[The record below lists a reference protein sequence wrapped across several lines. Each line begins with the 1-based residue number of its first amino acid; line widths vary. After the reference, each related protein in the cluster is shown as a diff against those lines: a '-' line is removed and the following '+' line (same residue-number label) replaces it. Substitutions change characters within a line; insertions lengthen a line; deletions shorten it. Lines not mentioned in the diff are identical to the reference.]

1 MEQGSIALESMS
13 GTQKTAI
20 LLIALGKD
28 SAAEIFKHLRDAD
41 VERLSVEIAKMRDI
55 PSSVIESVLEEFY
68 QMIMAQEYIS
78 QGGIEYAQG
87 VLEKAMGPRKASEI
101 VSKVESAIHVSGFKL
116 LREVDPNQ
124 LINFIQHEHPQTI
137 ALVLANLDPQQ
148 TAAIMSELS
157 PELQA
162 DVAFR
167 IATMSKISPELLNDV
182 ESVLENNVET
192 VFGNNLSNTGGAKAV
207 ADILNMTNRTTE
219 KTILDTIDSRHPDL
233 AHEIKNLMFTFDD
246 LENLDD
252 RSIQTILRDVD
263 SKTLSLALK
272 IASETLKDKILN
284 NMSERAA
291 KYIKQELD
299 FMGPVRLKDVE
310 SAQRTIVEMVR
321 ALEEDGI
328 IFMPSK
334 SAEEEF
340 ID

>member
-1 MEQGSIALESMS
+1 MEQGSIALENLS

-28 SAAEIFKHLRDAD
+28 GAAEIFRHMKDAD
-41 VERLSVEIAKMRDI
+41 VERLSVEIAKIRDI
-55 PSSVIESVLEEFY
+55 PSSTVETVLEEFH

-78 QGGIEYAQG
+78 QGGIDYAQG
-87 VLEKAMGPRKASEI
+87 VLEKAMGPRRASEI

-124 LINFIQHEHPQTI
+124 LINFVQHEHPQTI
-137 ALVLANLDPQQ
+137 ALVLANLEPQQ
-148 TAAIMSELS
+148 TAAIMSELT

-167 IATMSKISPELLNDV
+167 IATMSKISPELLKDV
-182 ESVLENNVET
+182 ENVLENNVET

-207 ADILNMTNRTTE
+207 ADILNMANRTTE
-219 KTILDTIDSRHPDL
+219 KTILDTIDTRNPDL

-252 RSIQTILRDVD
+252 RSIQTVLRDVD
-263 SKTLSLALK
+263 SKILSLALK
-272 IASETLKDKILN
+272 IASEGLKNKILN

-291 KYIKQELD
+291 SYIRQELD

-310 SAQRTIVEMVR
+310 SAQRSIVELIR

-328 IFMPSK
+328 ILMPSK
-334 SAEEEF
+334 NTEEEY
-340 ID
+340 IQ